1 MNRRDRLSIGEVA
14 ARAGVS
20 VPTLR
25 FYEESGL
32 VTSTRDAARRRQY
45 ERVVLRRLAVIR
57 AGQRF
62 GLTLAEIADAFAA
75 LPVDRAPTKR
85 DWQRLSRRWQ
95 ELLDTRIAALIALRD
110 GLESCIGCGCLSL
123 RSCPMYNRD
132 DEFANRGPGAG
143 RWPQP
148 LR

>member
-1 MNRRDRLSIGEVA
+1 MDTRDRLSIGEVA

-20 VPTLR
+20 VPTVR

-32 VTSTRDAARRRQY
+32 VTSTRDAAGRRQFD
-45 ERVVLRRLAVIR
+45 RAVLRRLAVIR

-62 GLTLAEIADAFAA
+62 GLTLAEIADAFSA
-75 LPVDRAPTKR
+75 LPADRAPTKR

-95 ELLDTRIAALIALRD
+95 QVLETRIAALTVLRD

-123 RSCPMYNRD
+123 RSCPIYNRA
-132 DEFANRGPGAG
+132 DEFAARGPGPG
-143 RWPQP
+143 RWPES